1 MPTNTSGKI
10 MDLENYQCLLMI
22 LVNYN
27 RECGALKVL
36 HNYPNVMEW
45 ERLQKSYRLEKMLEK
60 SVNFL
65 LVIKAWKLK
74 GLILKNVFYFK

>member
-1 MPTNTSGKI
+1 MPTNTSGNI

-27 RECGALKVL
+27 RECGTLKVL

-45 ERLQKSYRLEKMLEK
+45 ERLQKSYRLEINPGKICK
-60 SVNFL
+60 FL
-65 LVIKAWKLK
+65 AC
-74 GLILKNVFYFK
+74 Y